1 MNTVSGMVSGTFF
14 FFCMILLEKPACQI
28 FARKFKDIQGLS
40 IESLFGQP
48 LQSLRHDQVR
58 EVTYLRGYINV
69 LPVWSD
75 LHNLL
80 IAYSILVP
88 ALASGTHGYM
98 VSSAIRQCSHN
109 ELIGNDHGK
118 TFSSCLPNQL
128 NPGDLYQSI
137 AYCLVPRKKPLHFGA
152 QRSLLREPK
161 IHGGRL

>member
-1 MNTVSGMVSGTFF
+1 MSYHAEAQPTSAPVEGGMSLSMEIQEQRSGPISDS
-14 FFCMILLEKPACQI
+14 K
-28 FARKFKDIQGLS
+28 
-40 IESLFGQP
+40 SLNVPPSRRGRP
-48 LQSLRHDQVR
+48 R